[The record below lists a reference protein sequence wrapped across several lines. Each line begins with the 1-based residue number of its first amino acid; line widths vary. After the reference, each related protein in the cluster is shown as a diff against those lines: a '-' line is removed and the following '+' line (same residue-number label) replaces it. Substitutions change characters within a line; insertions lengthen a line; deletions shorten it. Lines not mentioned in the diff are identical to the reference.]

1 MIFPEFSISPSGSY
15 LMIGIHDI
23 LEIIIDLFYLGSS
36 HSNCLSG
43 TAKRTSFCRISSDWW
58 TTSTESCSRLHKIND
73 CNTNAPSCNWSNSN
87 STSITYFLI
96 SRMGE
101 DYYDLLGI
109 SDKATPDEIKKGY
122 REKAKLMHPDKN
134 PGGI

>member
-1 MIFPEFSISPSGSY
+1 MGEDYYDLLGIS
-15 LMIGIHDI
+15 DKATQD
-23 LEIIIDLFYLGSS
+23 ET
-36 HSNCLSG
+36 NC
-43 TAKRTSFCRISSDWW
+43 T
-58 TTSTESCSRLHKIND
+58 ND
-73 CNTNAPSCNWSNSN
+73 HLAVTLNSN
-87 STSITYFLI
+87 FQKLIFLI

-134 PGGI
+134 PGGK